1 MDAAHEAMIR
11 VLESIRNQADSVLK
25 KIEHAC
31 AITEQRSL
39 AWRCAACGYTKHFT
53 RPVSMR
59 VAALCPKCN
68 GERFDPLVNYVQ
80 LAKGK
85 DDR

>member
-1 MDAAHEAMIR
+1 MDAPHEAMIR

-53 RPVSMR
+53 SGFDESGGAVSQMQR
-59 VAALCPKCN
+59 RKV
-68 GERFDPLVNYVQ
+68 RRLVNYVQ
-80 LAKGK
+80 LAKGE